1 MKKIK
6 RIYFLVV
13 LINFACSSTNAPDC
27 FQASGDISIEEVT
40 VPVFNKITVFENI
53 ELILKEGEQNVAIE
67 TGEFLREEVTAIVE
81 EGRLVLRDNNN
92 CNFVRNYGITK
103 IYVTAPNITEIRSS
117 TSWPVR
123 SDGVLSYSSL
133 TLLSES
139 YGEPEAETTDGEF
152 NLALNSNTISI
163 VVNGNSYFKLSGT
176 TNNLN
181 VVIAAGDSRIE
192 TENLISKNV
201 TFNHRGSND
210 LLISPQ
216 EALNGVLRGP
226 GDVRSFNKPP
236 IVSVETLYT
245 GQLIFEVN

>member
-6 RIYFLVV
+6 HIYILVL

-27 FQASGDISIEEVT
+27 FQASGDISVEEVV

-67 TGEFLREEVTAIVE
+67 TGKFLREEVTAFVE
-81 EGRLVLRDNNN
+81 DGRLVLRDNNN
-92 CNFVRNYGITK
+92 CNFVRNYGVTK

-123 SDGVLSYSSL
+123 SDGVLSYSGL
-133 TLLSES
+133 TLFSES

-216 EALNGVLRGP
+216 ETLNGVLRGP

-236 IVSVETLYT
+236 MVSVETLYT